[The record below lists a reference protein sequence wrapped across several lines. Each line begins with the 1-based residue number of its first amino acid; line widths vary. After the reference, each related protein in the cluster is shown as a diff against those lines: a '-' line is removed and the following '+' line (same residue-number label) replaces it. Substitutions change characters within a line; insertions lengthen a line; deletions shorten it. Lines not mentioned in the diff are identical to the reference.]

1 MVKLKSKER
10 FIILEGMLSQA
21 RTIGTRLP
29 KIELEYNKLKDRR
42 LKGNKDLFRF

>member
-21 RTIGTRLP
+21 SKVGTRLP
-29 KIELEYNKLKDRR
+29 GIELEYNKLKSKG